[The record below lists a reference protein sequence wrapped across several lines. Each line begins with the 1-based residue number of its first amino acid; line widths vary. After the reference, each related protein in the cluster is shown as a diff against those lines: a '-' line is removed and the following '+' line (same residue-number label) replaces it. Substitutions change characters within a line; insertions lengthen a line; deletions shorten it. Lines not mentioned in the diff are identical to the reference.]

1 MTLTLMYH
9 DRAKSRSCRGFK
21 RLKTPD
27 CSVQTAFGPLGPGT
41 QREQKSHHDLYEKK
55 RGRGTLQRY
64 LKTEASLLLCID
76 CVPCPRVQKN
86 ISLEECAQKCSK
98 AKMKNDFTCRAFYFD
113 HQTRKCHLLAFDHHN
128 QVVRLEN
135 KENHDLYEKKE
146 YVRECIIGNGEN
158 YRGRKS
164 ITKSGIRC
172 QPWAASIPHEHN
184 FQRHS
189 KKKDLRE
196 NFCRNPEGEATGPWC
211 FTSDPAIRYQECDLP
226 QCSEVECM
234 ICKGEGYRG
243 PMDHTSSGRECQ
255 RWDTQWPHKHAF
267 QPSRH
272 PDKGLTDNNC
282 RNPSN
287 DMQPWCYTMDP
298 DKRWEYCNISVC
310 DYHNDTTLDT
320 TTSCYWGQGEN
331 YRGNMNMTSL
341 GIPCQHWNM
350 QLPHKHNYTSQNYK
364 CKDLRENFCRNP
376 DGDENPWC
384 FTTDAAV
391 RRALCTNIPRCEFDK
406 SDSTDC
412 YEGSGETYRGN
423 LAKTRSGIPCGYWAD
438 HDYSDGIRSAAGL
451 VLNLCRNPDGD
462 KHGPWCYTTNY
473 SIPWDY
479 CQLQHCK
486 TLSTKVLSNLNMPKP
501 ACFIHKT
508 TRIVGGT
515 NVQRD
520 GSWVVSIQKS
530 SAHWCGG
537 SLIREEWV
545 LTDQQ
550 CFSSC
555 VPDLSEYSVLVGL
568 LHLNLSSQRPL
579 LRIAHVICGP
589 EGSNLALL
597 KLSHPAPLS
606 EMVRTIQLPV
616 AGCEMKEGSYCHM
629 YGWGETKG
637 TGYKGHLKMVSLPI
651 IGTKRCSAI
660 HNVSLPIT
668 EAKLCAG
675 GEKDKGVCEKDYGG
689 PLVCQERESKVIMG
703 VSIHGRGCG
712 IAQRP
717 AIFVNV
723 PFYADWIRKVFIRFS
738 EDRNY

>member
-1 MTLTLMYH
+1 MSEGKEQILQRFQKIEDTRLFCPDCFLPIRVKYNLSVENC
-9 DRAKSRSCRGFK
+9 AQKCSRSKKTFTCR
-21 RLKTPD
+21 
-27 CSVQTAFGPLGPGT
+27 AFYYDHHNKKCHLLPFDHYSPGT

-55 RGRGTLQRY
+55 
-64 LKTEASLLLCID
+64 K
-76 CVPCPRVQKN
+76 
-86 ISLEECAQKCSK
+86 
-98 AKMKNDFTCRAFYFD
+98 
-113 HQTRKCHLLAFDHHN
+113 
-128 QVVRLEN
+128 
-135 KENHDLYEKKE
+135 

-158 YRGRKS
+158 YRGRTS
-164 ITKSGIRC
+164 ITKSGIQC

-234 ICKGEGYRG
+234 ICKGKGYRG

-384 FTTDAAV
+384 FTTDASV

-479 CQLQHCK
+479 CQLQHF
-486 TLSTKVLSNLNMPKP
+486 NMPKP

-579 LRIAHVICGP
+579 LRITHVICGP

-629 YGWGETKG
+629 YGWGETK
-637 TGYKGHLKMVSLPI
+637 GYKGHLKMVSLPI

-717 AIFVNV
+717 AVFVNV
-723 PFYADWIRKVFIRFS
+723 PFYADWIRKVFISFS